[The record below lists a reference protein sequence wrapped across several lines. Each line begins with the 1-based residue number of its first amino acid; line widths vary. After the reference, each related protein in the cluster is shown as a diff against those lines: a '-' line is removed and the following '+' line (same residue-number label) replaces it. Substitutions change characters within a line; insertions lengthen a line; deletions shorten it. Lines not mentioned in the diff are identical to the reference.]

1 MVVAGHTQEVE
12 CLVTDGEK
20 VVSSCLQGNIKVWDS
35 QNGEIITNI
44 DRSAYVSDTKYN
56 SKLST
61 KPDAYSRVRV
71 CRFFQLQKELYE
83 KVNAKK
89 NVVLEGENNSLLP
102 LNTF

>member
-44 DRSAYVSDTKYN
+44 DRSAYVSNAICNLY
-56 SKLST
+56 LSF
-61 KPDAYSRVRV
+61 V
-71 CRFFQLQKELYE
+71 
-83 KVNAKK
+83 
-89 NVVLEGENNSLLP
+89 
-102 LNTF
+102 